1 MKMDAIFDRK
11 YLGYFYLSLA
21 MLIFSASNSAF
32 VLLHGI
38 DEQALNACSILCA
51 SNLVGLFL
59 MLILFRKKL
68 TLEVL
73 LTITKVDWM
82 WLFIGSFLYSC
93 IAPYFIL
100 TGLSRISVDMVG
112 ILQRMESINI
122 LILGYFFIGTK
133 VSTWCVCNA
142 FITFIGILLTVIS
155 PLFFGEKI
163 EFSVGMLYVL
173 LGGISYSSS
182 LIISMLCIHRIPLA
196 VVAVFR
202 VSIGT
207 LMFHIFMAVMI
218 QDYMWNE
225 LRNATLWLYMIPY
238 GIIFV
243 FGGQMCWLM
252 ALSTASTQ
260 AISIGTTTLFILTIL
275 WGVIILKKVPT
286 HSPTHSLTYS
296 LTQVPT
302 KEEWIGFSILSVSIV
317 SSVLEKL
324 YHEPSKSQED
334 MDIRTKLLS
343 DPGLEGSGNV
353 DLQAVADE
361 IVSISAYSSIDA
373 SLVLT
378 SSSWDPDSSLSDRFH
393 QLSTASLDS
402 FSFSGGFKGF

>member
-1 MKMDAIFDRK
+1 MKMAALLKR
-11 YLGYFYLSLA
+11 YLRYIYLSLA
-21 MLIFSASNSAF
+21 MLIFSASNSVF

-38 DEQALNACSILCA
+38 DEHALNACSILCA
-51 SNLVGLFL
+51 SNLVGLLL

-73 LTITKVDWM
+73 LSIGYKDWI

-100 TGLSRISVDMVG
+100 SGLSRISVDMVG

-122 LILGYFFIGTK
+122 LILGYFIMGTK
-133 VSTWCVCNA
+133 VSYWGICNA
-142 FITFIGILLTVIS
+142 LLTLTGILMTLVS

-163 EFSVGMLYVL
+163 EFSLGMLYVL
-173 LGGISYSSS
+173 IAGCCYSSS
-182 LIISMLCIHRIPLA
+182 LIISMLCLHRIPLP

-207 LMFHIFMAVMI
+207 LMFHIFMAIAI

-243 FGGQMCWLM
+243 FGGQIFWLM
-252 ALSTASTQ
+252 ALSTTSAQ
-260 AISIGTTTLFILTIL
+260 VISIGTTTLFILTIL
-275 WGVIILKKVPT
+275 WGMIILQKI
-286 HSPTHSLTYS
+286 
-296 LTQVPT
+296 PT
-302 KEEWIGFSILSVSIV
+302 KEEWIGFCVLSVSIA
-317 SSVLEKL
+317 SSILEKINA
-324 YHEPSKSQED
+324 PSKGLAHQLSQAD
-334 MDIRTKLLS
+334 KSMATNLLS
-343 DPGLEGSGNV
+343 DPLL
-353 DLQAVADE
+353 DPQE
-361 IVSISAYSSIDA
+361 IDDDPFNISARSSIDA
-373 SLVLT
+373 SIVLT
-378 SSSWDPDSSLSDRFH
+378 SSSWDPESSMSDRFN

-402 FSFSGGFKGF
+402 ISFAGGFKGF

>member
-1 MKMDAIFDRK
+1 M
-11 YLGYFYLSLA
+11 A
-21 MLIFSASNSAF
+21 MLIFSASNSVF

-38 DEQALNACSILCA
+38 DEEALNACSILCA

-59 MLILFRKKL
+59 MLILFRNKL

-73 LTITKVDWM
+73 LSISFYDWI

-100 TGLSRISVDMVG
+100 AGLSRISVDMVG

-122 LILGYFFIGTK
+122 LILGYFFKIGVK
-133 VSTWCVCNA
+133 ISHWGICNA
-142 FITFIGILLTVIS
+142 LLTLTGILLTLIS
-155 PLFFGEKI
+155 PIFWGEKF
-163 EFSVGMLYVL
+163 EFSLGMLYVL
-173 LGGISYSSS
+173 IGGVSYSSS
-182 LIISMLCIHRIPLA
+182 LIISMICIHRIPLP

-207 LMFHIFMAVMI
+207 LMFHIFMAIMI

-243 FGGQMCWLM
+243 FGGQIFWLM
-252 ALSTASTQ
+252 ALSTTSPQ
-260 AISIGTTTLFILTIL
+260 VVSIGTTTLFILTIL
-275 WGVIILKKVPT
+275 WGMIILQKI
-286 HSPTHSLTYS
+286 
-296 LTQVPT
+296 PT

-317 SSVLEKL
+317 SSILEKMHTPGKNL
-324 YHEPSKSQED
+324 THKFSQED
-334 MDIRTKLLS
+334 IDIGKKLLS
-343 DPGLEGSGNV
+343 DPMLEGSGNV
-353 DLQAVADE
+353 DLQAVSDE
-361 IVSISAYSSIDA
+361 PYRISGYSSIDA

-378 SSSWDPDSSLSDRFH
+378 SSSWDPESSMSDRFH

>member
-1 MKMDAIFDRK
+1 MVAVFDKK

-21 MLIFSASNSAF
+21 MLIFSASNSVF

-142 FITFIGILLTVIS
+142 FITFIGILLTLIS

-275 WGVIILKKVPT
+275 WGIIILKKI
-286 HSPTHSLTYS
+286 
-296 LTQVPT
+296 PT

-317 SSVLEKL
+317 SSVCEKL
-324 YHEPSKSQED
+324 YHKPSKGFSHLSQED
-334 MDIRTKLLS
+334 MDIGKKLLS

-361 IVSISAYSSIDA
+361 TVTISAYSSIDA